1 MEAYLIYKISPYPSL
16 PKRGI
21 WIVFSKGEGNIENVS
36 SRARGRWIVF
46 SNSGKY
52 WGNSPI
58 EGKGNMDILYY

>member
-36 SRARGRWIVF
+36 LRERVRWIVF
-46 SNSGKY
+46 SKG
-52 WGNSPI
+52 
-58 EGKGNMDILYY
+58 EGNMDILYY